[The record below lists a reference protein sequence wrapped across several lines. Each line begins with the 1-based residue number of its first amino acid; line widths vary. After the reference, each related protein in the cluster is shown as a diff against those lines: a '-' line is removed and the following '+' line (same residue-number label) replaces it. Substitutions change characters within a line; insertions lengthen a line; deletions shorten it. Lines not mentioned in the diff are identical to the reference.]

1 MTKLV
6 NLLKPGRIGK
16 LKLDN
21 RLIMAS
27 MGILGGEKEHYLTD
41 EVIAF
46 YVARAKGG
54 AGLLITG
61 AMSVNPQ
68 ATITSS
74 GLHAYDDKFVPR
86 LRDLPRAVHA
96 HGGTVVAQLQHQ
108 GPGRL
113 TLPVG
118 PSAVPVTIFGRL
130 GPVPRVATREDIKGF
145 IRDFAEAARRIKE
158 AGFDGVELMGG
169 SYSLIS
175 SFGSPFTNKRR
186 DEYGGS
192 PEKRAR
198 FACEIIEGV
207 RQKVGPDFPLIL
219 LVAGRDFVG
228 EEGLTIEEAA
238 LKAPLFVEAGADAL
252 RIRDGLSSAGHGGM
266 GVPGFMIPAA
276 AAVKKAVDVPVII
289 GSSIDLVLGE
299 QTLAEGKA
307 DFIGLAK
314 AFLADPDIPN
324 KVREGRLDEVRPCLG
339 QPCMECGLGRVPEHF
354 AHCLVNAALG
364 HEAELAYERAKS
376 LKEVMV
382 VGGGLAGMEAARVL
396 AERGHQVS
404 LYERSERLGGQ
415 WNVAVM
421 EPGNEKLGALGNYL
435 SSNIRRLG
443 VRVVTGKE
451 VTAALVK
458 EIAPQ
463 VVVLATGSRSLV
475 ADIPGVKGKN
485 VVLAWDAITGKARV
499 GETVAIVGAGLTG
512 IDTAVTLVAKGKQVS
527 LVDRDEIGGRVL
539 AGMGVIHL
547 FGLKRSGVKLYPGS
561 LVVEIKEDG
570 VVVGREGKAESIGAD
585 TVVLAVGLEA
595 ENGLAAELKG
605 VVPELYS
612 VGDCVTPG
620 KGLDAIHNAFR
631 TARII

>member
-1 MTKLV
+1 
-6 NLLKPGRIGK
+6 
-16 LKLDN
+16 
-21 RLIMAS
+21 
-27 MGILGGEKEHYLTD
+27 
-41 EVIAF
+41 
-46 YVARAKGG
+46 
-54 AGLLITG
+54 
-61 AMSVNPQ
+61 
-68 ATITSS
+68 

-86 LRDLPRAVHA
+86 LRDLPSAVHA
-96 HGGTVVAQLQHQ
+96 QGGKVVAQLQHQ
-108 GPGRL
+108 GPGRF

-130 GPVPRVATREDIKGF
+130 GPVPRVATKEDIKGF

-175 SFGSPFTNKRR
+175 SFGSPFTNKRT

-192 PEKRAR
+192 PQKRAR
-198 FACEIIEGV
+198 FACEVISGV
-207 RQKVGPDFPLIL
+207 RARVGPDFPLIL
-219 LVAGRDFVG
+219 LIAGRDFTG
-228 EEGLTIEEAA
+228 EEGLTIEETA

-252 RIRDGLSSAGHGGM
+252 RIRDGLSGAGHGGM

-276 AAVKKAVDVPVII
+276 AAVKKAASVPVII
-289 GSSIDLVLGE
+289 GSSVDLVLGE

-324 KVREGRLDEVRPCLG
+324 KVKEGCLDEVRPCLG
-339 QPCMECGLGRVPEHF
+339 LACMECGLGRVPEHF

-364 HEAELAYERAKS
+364 HEAELAYRPAESPNK
-376 LKEVMV
+376 VMV

-415 WNVAVM
+415 WNVAIM
-421 EPGNEKLGALGNYL
+421 EPGNEKLAALLDYL
-435 SSNIRRLG
+435 SSNIKRLG
-443 VRVVTGKE
+443 VRVVTDKE

-458 EIAPQ
+458 EIAPRA
-463 VVVLATGSRSLV
+463 VVLATGSRPLV

-485 VVLAWDAITGKARV
+485 VVLARDAITGKARL

-527 LVDRDEIGGRVL
+527 LIDRDEIGGGAL
-539 AGMGVIHL
+539 KGMGAIHL
-547 FGLKRSGVKLYPGS
+547 FGLTRAGVKLYPDS
-561 LVVEIKEDG
+561 PVVEIKDDG
-570 VVVGREGKAESIGAD
+570 VVVGKEGKTESIPAD
-585 TVVLAVGLEA
+585 TVVLALGLEA
-595 ENGLAAELKG
+595 ENGLAAELEG
-605 VVPELYS
+605 VIPELYS

-620 KGLDAIHNAFR
+620 KGLDAIHSAFR
-631 TARII
+631 AARII